1 MSDISIRECCLA
13 LQFAITYRYLGFPV
27 LLPGRWI
34 LVTEPLEVLGEDWIS
49 GHLVLGRPEQLAFT
63 EQARKTIVE
72 AINPLPPAEF
82 PPEISSR
89 ECCKALNF
97 AGDLEYTYQGM
108 TLIAT
113 DLSVRHRQ
121 WWCSNH
127 RLNIT
132 EQRLLTQA
140 ARSALHFEQ
149 HLSTVS
155 EAEQNERRRRHR
167 EFCEATAETAQ
178 ILSGELF
185 P

>member
-1 MSDISIRECCLA
+1 MSDISIQDCRRA

-72 AINPLPPAEF
+72 TINPLPPAEF

-89 ECCKALNF
+89 ECCKALNVV
-97 AGDLEYTYQGM
+97 GELEYTYQGI
-108 TLIAT
+108 TLIIA
-113 DLSVRHRQ
+113 DLSIRHRQ
-121 WWCSNH
+121 WLTPNLS
-127 RLNIT
+127 LNIA

-140 ARSALHFEQ
+140 AREALHFEQ
-149 HLSTVS
+149 HLSVVS
-155 EAEQNERRRRHR
+155 KAEQNKRRRRHR
-167 EFCEATAETAQ
+167 ELCEAAPAQ
-178 ILSGELF
+178 PLSGELF
-185 P
+185 S